1 MEKAMNRILVLVITM
16 LSLLLEA
23 GMGQE
28 RMLTCEFT
36 DGTEPLSHD
45 IYRNRGDKRIV
56 LNEKEKTATLGN
68 EPISKA
74 TFTDTTVMWDS
85 RIEFG
90 SGWCQGH
97 YDLSRETGKLVIDQ
111 DCSSHTHNHSVYQC
125 SVAQKKF

>member
-1 MEKAMNRILVLVITM
+1 MNRILVLVITM

-56 LNEKEKTATLGN
+56 LDDAEKTQ
-68 EPISKA
+68 
-74 TFTDTTVMWDS
+74 
-85 RIEFG
+85 RQH
-90 SGWCQGH
+90 QGALH
-97 YDLSRETGKLVIDQ
+97 GGVARDRRRRAID
-111 DCSSHTHNHSVYQC
+111 DP
-125 SVAQKKF
+125 A